1 MTQRQSLTV
10 SDPARIE
17 AVLQVGLQV
26 IVQKEVG
33 QERVWARVVG
43 WLPEGAVILDGPAQW
58 VGVGQLFAQNR
69 LLVRFLSLG
78 SFYGF
83 ATRVIT
89 VLKSPLLVVLEWPKQ
104 LDKVPLS
111 SETRCVINVPTQIA
125 PRNPDGSY
133 GPAGEALLA
142 DISRGGCQARGKRGD
157 LAAADLS
164 PGRPVRLTLAVPNF
178 PQPLE
183 VQAQIRNTQVT
194 GSEVVMGLRFEDGQA
209 KTLERLQLIL
219 APMLRLGG
227 DNGVSEAPA
236 AESAPAAAPVKAA
249 PAAPPAPKIVTSL
262 ALDTQP
268 LAARSA
274 SKTPPPG
281 DGPRVFAVPEEL
293 RVDTTATKV
302 RLEEMTAERTAAILG
317 VRALGGSM
325 AAVIKAREMVRAWVE
340 KYGEFSV
347 RERRRLLLRD
357 CATIQGLK
365 LIK

>member
-1 MTQRQSLTV
+1 MKQRQSLAV
-10 SDPARIE
+10 NEPSQIE

-33 QERVWARVVG
+33 QERIWAKVVG

-58 VGVGQLFAQNR
+58 VSLGQLFAQNR
-69 LLVRFLSLG
+69 LLVRFISLG

-89 VLKSPLLVVLEWPKQ
+89 VLKAPLLVVLEWPKQ

-111 SETRCVINVPTQIA
+111 SETRCVVNVPVQIA
-125 PRNPDGSY
+125 PLNRDGSP
-133 GPAGEALLA
+133 GVQGEALLA
-142 DISRGGCQARGKRGD
+142 DLSRRGCQARGRRGD

-164 PGRPVRLTLAVPNF
+164 PGRLVRLTVSVPTF
-178 PQPLE
+178 PQALE
-183 VQAQIRNTQVT
+183 VAAQIRNTQVT
-194 GSEVVMGLRFEDGQA
+194 GGEVVMGLRFEEGQTR
-209 KTLERLQLIL
+209 TLERLQLVL

-227 DNGVSEAPA
+227 ENWGAPA
-236 AESAPAAAPVKAA
+236 ASEPEP
-249 PAAPPAPKIVTSL
+249 APPAPPAPLAPSAPAGKIAPSL
-262 ALDTQP
+262 PLDKQP
-268 LAARSA
+268 LHGR
-274 SKTPPPG
+274 PPEPS

-302 RLEEMTAERTAAILG
+302 RLDEMTAERAAAILG
-317 VRALGGSM
+317 VRALGGSLS
-325 AAVIKAREMVRAWVE
+325 AVLKARELVRAWVE
-340 KYGEFSV
+340 KYGEFAV